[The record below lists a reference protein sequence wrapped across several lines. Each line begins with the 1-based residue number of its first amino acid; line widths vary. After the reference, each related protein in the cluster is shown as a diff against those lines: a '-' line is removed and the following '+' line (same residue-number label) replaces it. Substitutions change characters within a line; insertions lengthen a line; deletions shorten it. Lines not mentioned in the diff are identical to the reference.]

1 MKTISEWVDI
11 YNVDEE
17 TAAAIQR
24 DALEHV
30 ANLASIKSEDLEVR
44 YSLTTKDHK
53 RLDLE
58 SRARALEE
66 FADAIRALMPKENER
81 GDE

>member
-24 DALEHV
+24 DALE
-30 ANLASIKSEDLEVR
+30 AAAKECLETPPEYYAREEDAYGTLR
-44 YSLTTKDHK
+44 K
-53 RLDLE
+53 
-58 SRARALEE
+58 AA
-66 FADAIRALMPKENER
+66 AAIRALMPKENER